1 MVRCTTSIQSHNVG
15 ATKYRPSCPRV
26 GGKHSTRSRGGFTT
40 TTRPPASPHSSFRLR
55 RTSEVHRLRISLSTE
70 LLLLDYRVYRTGE
83 DDEDGDDDEPPPA
96 PEGIFSRTMTLLRGK
111 KDKDDISRTS
121 TTTRRSFRPGNAR
134 RSAAVG
140 RHSVSERF
148 LHNLAQA
155 PRLRRKRR
163 LLRALALRRR
173 SSSHGTFFR
182 R

>member
-1 MVRCTTSIQSHNVG
+1 VYYINTITQRRCHEV
-15 ATKYRPSCPRV
+15 
-26 GGKHSTRSRGGFTT
+26 
-40 TTRPPASPHSSFRLR
+40 PP
-55 RTSEVHRLRISLSTE
+55 E
-70 LLLLDYRVYRTGE
+70 LPKGWREALHKESGRVYYYHKATRMSTFELPTEEDIRGE

-121 TTTRRSFRPGNAR
+121 TMTRRSFRPGNAR

-140 RHSVSERF
+140 RYSVSERF

-173 SSSHGTFFR
+173 SSSHAR
-182 R
+182 P